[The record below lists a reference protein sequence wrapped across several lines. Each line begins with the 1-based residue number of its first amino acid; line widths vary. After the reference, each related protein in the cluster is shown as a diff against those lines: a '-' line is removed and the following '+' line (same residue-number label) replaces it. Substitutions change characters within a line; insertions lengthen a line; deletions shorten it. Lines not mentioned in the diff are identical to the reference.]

1 MSKPQRGDVRK
12 GGDDCLLLVLAVNEE
27 DGYEWCNV
35 MYLHNDVDMATA
47 VDVVMST
54 ASPSFTMLHTCLQI
68 ERWVVQTDLYSTC
81 DLSLIGEL
89 VGVMGQHE
97 TDCLNEL
104 WKSTVRAPTVA
115 SDYHYVGQPFGLTL
129 EEAKQD
135 PRWKFKEDQGDSL
148 RSRQT
153 KSLEKLL
160 D

>member
-1 MSKPQRGDVRK
+1 MSKPQRGDVRR
-12 GGDDCLLLVLAVNEE
+12 GGDDVLLLVLSVNEE
-27 DGYEWCNV
+27 DDYEWCNV
-35 MYLHNDVDMATA
+35 MYMHNDVDMATA

-54 ASPSFTMLHTCLQI
+54 ASPSFTMSQNSLQI

-81 DLSLIGEL
+81 DLSLIGNL
-89 VGVMGQHE
+89 VGVMGPHE

-104 WKSTVRAPTVA
+104 WKSTGRGPTVT

-129 EEAKQD
+129 EESKQD
-135 PRWKFKEDQGDSL
+135 PRWKFKEEQGDSL
-148 RSRQT
+148 RSRQR

>member
-1 MSKPQRGDVRK
+1 MRKPQRGDIRQ
-12 GGDDCLLLVLAVNEE
+12 GGDDVLLLVLSVNEE
-27 DGYEWCNV
+27 DGYEWCNI
-35 MYLHNDVDMATA
+35 MPLHNEVDMATA
-47 VDVVMST
+47 VDLVMST
-54 ASPSFTMLHTCLQI
+54 ASPSFTMLNNCLQI

-81 DLSLIGEL
+81 DLTLIGSL
-89 VGVMGQHE
+89 VGVVGEHE

-104 WKSTVRAPTVA
+104 WKSTGRGPTVT

-135 PRWKFKEDQGDSL
+135 IRWKFKEDQGTST
-148 RSRQT
+148 RSRQS

>member
-12 GGDDCLLLVLAVNEE
+12 GGGDVLLLVLSVNED

-54 ASPSFTMLHTCLQI
+54 ASPSFTMLQNCLQI
-68 ERWVVQTDLYSTC
+68 ERCVVQTDLYITC
-81 DLSLIGEL
+81 DLSIIGEL

-97 TDCLNEL
+97 TDCRNEL

-115 SDYHYVGQPFGLTL
+115 SDYHYVGQPFGLTI

>member
-12 GGDDCLLLVLAVNEE
+12 GGDDVLLLILAVNEE
-27 DGYEWCNV
+27 EGYEWCTV
-35 MYLHNDVDMATA
+35 RYLHNDVDMATA

-54 ASPSFTMLHTCLQI
+54 ASPSFTMLQNCLQI
-68 ERWVVQTDLYSTC
+68 ERWVVQTHHYSTC

-104 WKSTVRAPTVA
+104 WISTVRAPTVA
-115 SDYHYVGQPFGLTL
+115 SDYHYVGQPFGLTI